1 MVIGTRLADRYAIE
15 ERVATGG
22 MGTVFVATDE
32 RLGRRVAVKVLK
44 EEFADDPRFVERF
57 RREARAAG
65 ALSHPNVAG
74 VYDFGEDSDRHFMV
88 MEMAPGRDLAQV
100 LREEG
105 QLSPDRVVR
114 IGSQIAEALGHAHSA
129 GLVHR
134 DIKPANVIIG
144 EKDKVKVTDFG
155 IARAAGDAT
164 LTATGSVLGTA
175 HYISPEQA
183 AGDKIGP
190 ATDIYSLGIVLYEM
204 LTGTLPFTGDSALAV
219 AMRHVSDEVPRPSDL
234 NRDVPDGLDRVVT
247 KATAKVPE
255 DRYANGSDLAGALT
269 ASLGPTAGQSA
280 VAAPTAVEAGP
291 GSTALLTGP
300 GAAAEAQAARVWP
313 IPGQRWDPRRIGR
326 AVIAIFAFLLLL
338 AAGLLVWRLASD
350 DDTERR
356 GRAGAG
362 QPAEE
367 PAEGAAD
374 QPPETTTAGF
384 TIPASIVGMHK
395 DEAKSLLEAQGLPVK
410 ETETATEDFDHD
422 EVVNTNPEPGSVVQP
437 GEVVTLFVNKVEEPD
452 EEGDGDDSGPG
463 NSEGKGEGKDK
474 DKGNEGED

>member
-114 IGSQIAEALGHAHSA
+114 IGTQIAEALGHAHSA

-234 NRDVPDGLDRVVT
+234 NREVPDGLDRVVA
-247 KATAKVPE
+247 KATAKAPE
-255 DRYANGSDLAGALT
+255 DRYANGSDLAAALAT
-269 ASLGPTAGQSA
+269 SIGPTADQPA
-280 VAAPTAVEAGP
+280 VAAPTTTEAGP
-291 GSTALLTGP
+291 GGTALLMGP
-300 GAAAEAQAARVWP
+300 GETAEPQIWP
-313 IPGQRWDPRRIGR
+313 IPGQHWDPRRIGR
-326 AVIAIFAFLLLL
+326 TVIAIFAFLLLL
-338 AAGLLVWRLASD
+338 AVGLLMWRLASGD
-350 DDTERR
+350 ETERR
-356 GRAGAG
+356 GRAGTDQRAG
-362 QPAEE
+362 
-367 PAEGAAD
+367 GAAD
-374 QPPETTTAGF
+374 QPQEPTETTTTGF
-384 TIPASIVGMHK
+384 TIPATIVGMEKGDAEELIKEQTLEVAIEEVESEDVEK
-395 DEAKSLLEAQGLPVK
+395 DI
-410 ETETATEDFDHD
+410 
-422 EVVNTNPEPGSVVQP
+422 VVNTDPPPGTEVQA
-437 GEVVTLFVNKVEEPD
+437 GDAVTLFVSKGD
-452 EEGDGDDSGPG
+452 EDDGDSGPG
-463 NSEGKGEGKDK
+463 NSEDKGKDK
-474 DKGNEGED
+474 DKGNEGGD

>member
-44 EEFADDPRFVERF
+44 EELADDPRFVERF

-114 IGSQIAEALGHAHSA
+114 IGTQIAEALGHAHSA

-234 NRDVPDGLDRVVT
+234 NRDVPDGLDRVVA
-247 KATAKVPE
+247 KATAKAPE
-255 DRYANGSDLAGALT
+255 DRYANGSDLAAALA
-269 ASLGPTAGQSA
+269 ASIGPTADQPA
-280 VAAPTAVEAGP
+280 FAAPTAVEAGP
-291 GSTALLTGP
+291 GSTALLTGA
-300 GAAAEAQAARVWP
+300 GATGEAQEARVWP

-326 AVIAIFAFLLLL
+326 AVIAIFALLLLL
-338 AAGLLVWRLASD
+338 AAGLLVWRLASGD
-350 DDTERR
+350 ETERR
-356 GRAGAG
+356 DQATG

-367 PAEGAAD
+367 PAGGAAG
-374 QPPETTTAGF
+374 QPTETTAAGF
-384 TIPASIVGMHK
+384 TIPDTIVGMHK
-395 DEAKSLLEAQGLPVK
+395 DDAAALLTAQDLTVQ
-410 ETETATEDFDHD
+410 ETQVDSEDFDKD
-422 EVVNTNPEPGSVVQP
+422 LVVTTNPEPGSVVQP
-437 GEVVTLFVNKVEEPD
+437 GEVVTLIVSTGKAPD
-452 EEGDGDDSGPG
+452 EDDDSGPG
-463 NSEGKGEGKDK
+463 NSEDKGKGK
-474 DKGNEGED
+474 DKGNEGGD

>member
-1 MVIGTRLADRYAIE
+1 MVKGTRLADRYAIE

-32 RLGRRVAVKVLK
+32 RLGRRVAIKVLK
-44 EEFADDPRFVERF
+44 EELAHDPRFVERF

-74 VYDFGEDSDRHFMV
+74 VYDFGEDSERHFMV
-88 MEMAPGRDLAQV
+88 MEMAPGRDLAQL

-105 QLSPDRVVR
+105 PLSPDRVVR
-114 IGSQIAEALGHAHSA
+114 MGTQIAEAIGHAHSA

-144 EKDKVKVTDFG
+144 EEDRVKVTDFG
-155 IARAAGDAT
+155 IARAAGDST

-183 AGDKIGP
+183 AGDRIGS

-219 AMRHVSDEVPRPSDL
+219 AMRHASDEVPRPSEL
-234 NRDVPDGLDRVVT
+234 NPDVPDGLDEVVA

-255 DRYANGSDLAGALT
+255 DRYASGSDLAAALA
-269 ASLGPTAGQSA
+269 ASLGPTADRPA
-280 VAAPTAVEAGP
+280 VAAAAAAGSAA
-291 GSTALLTGP
+291 GSTALLTGA
-300 GAAAEAQAARVWP
+300 GTVAGGQETRVWP

-326 AVIAIFAFLLLL
+326 AVIAIFIFLLLL
-338 AAGLLVWRLASD
+338 AAGLLLWRLASGD
-350 DDTERR
+350 EAQRR

-362 QPAEE
+362 EQPAG
-367 PAEGAAD
+367 GAVD
-374 QPPETTTAGF
+374 QPQEPTESTTAGF
-384 TIPASIVGMHK
+384 TIPTDIVGMDK
-395 DEAKSLLEAQGLPVK
+395 DEAAALLEARGLSVEEN
-410 ETETATEDFDHD
+410 ETDSEEFDEDA
-422 EVVNTNPEPGSVVQP
+422 VVTTNPPPGTVVQP
-437 GEVVTLFVNKVEEPD
+437 GGVVTLVVSTGEEPD
-452 EEGDGDDSGPG
+452 EDDNSGPG
-463 NSEGKGEGKDK
+463 NGNGKGKGEGKG
-474 DKGNEGED
+474 KGNEGGD

>member
-1 MVIGTRLADRYAIE
+1 MVIGTRLAGRYAIE

-32 RLGRRVAVKVLK
+32 RLGRRVAIKILK
-44 EEFADDPRFVERF
+44 EELADDPRFVERF

-74 VYDFGEDSDRHFMV
+74 VYDFGEDSERHFMV
-88 MEMAPGRDLAQV
+88 MEMATGRDLAQV

-114 IGSQIAEALGHAHSA
+114 IGTQIAEALGHAHSA

-144 EKDKVKVTDFG
+144 EKDRVKVTDFG

-183 AGDKIGP
+183 SGDKIGP
-190 ATDIYSLGIVLYEM
+190 ATDIYSLGVVLYEM

-219 AMRHVSDEVPRPSDL
+219 AMRHVSDEVPRPSEL
-234 NRDVPDGLDRVVT
+234 NREVPGGLDEVVI
-247 KATAKVPE
+247 KATAKAPE
-255 DRYANGSDLAGALT
+255 DRYASGAELAPALA
-269 ASLGPTAGQSA
+269 ASLGPRADQPA

-291 GSTALLTGP
+291 GGTALLTGP
-300 GAAAEAQAARVWP
+300 GAEAEGHRARVWP
-313 IPGQRWDPRRIGR
+313 IPGQRWDPRWIGR

-338 AAGLLVWRLASD
+338 AAGLLLWRLASD
-350 DDTERR
+350 GDTERR
-356 GRAGAG
+356 GRAGAD
-362 QPAEE
+362 QPAG
-367 PAEGAAD
+367 GAAD
-374 QPPETTTAGF
+374 QPQEPTETTTAGF
-384 TIPASIVGMHK
+384 TIPAEIVGMHK
-395 DEAKSLLEAQGLPVK
+395 DEAKDLLEAGGLRVK
-410 ETETATEDFDHD
+410 EAETQTEDFDDD
-422 EVVNTNPEPGSVVQP
+422 EVVTTNPEPGSVVEP
-437 GEVVTLFVNKVEEPD
+437 GEVVTLVVNKIEEP
-452 EEGDGDDSGPG
+452 EEEDDSSGPG
-463 NSEGKGEGKDK
+463 NGGGNDKGGDKGKGNGGGD
-474 DKGNEGED
+474 